1 MYAISPASIFKVL
14 VSTINYC
21 ASRKIAR
28 RDSTQ
33 MSRASP
39 GRLRGVH
46 SNVLPGLKTL
56 FAPYFR
62 SHLLH
67 MANLQTSASFSMFA
81 HARNVH
87 VRANQVGVIC
97 ELRNALAAGI
107 VVTPDGSRSG
117 RRSRG
122 GLGRG
127 LGRFRKF
134 GWFVAIFY
142 RFFRF
147 LRFFRDPEWR
157 WLVVSASPATAVTGS
172 DHHYHDNNDEKSQL
186 SFVDTQCLSFGQFH
200 MARSVRIIY
209 NKTFISS
216 SQ

>member
-1 MYAISPASIFKVL
+1 M
-14 VSTINYC
+14 STINYC

-33 MSRASP
+33 MCRASP

-46 SNVLPGLKTL
+46 SNALPGLKTL
-56 FAPYFR
+56 LASYFR

-67 MANLQTSASFSMFA
+67 MANLQTSASSSMFA

-97 ELRNALAAGI
+97 ELRNALAVGI

-117 RRSRG
+117 RRGKG

-134 GWFVAIFY
+134 GWFVAFY

-147 LRFFRDPEWR
+147 FRFFRAPEWR
-157 WLVVSASPATAVTGS
+157 WLVVSAFPATAATGS
-172 DHHYHDNNDEKSQL
+172 DHHYRDNDEKSQL
-186 SFVDTQCLSFGQFH
+186 S
-200 MARSVRIIY
+200 
-209 NKTFISS
+209 
-216 SQ
+216 